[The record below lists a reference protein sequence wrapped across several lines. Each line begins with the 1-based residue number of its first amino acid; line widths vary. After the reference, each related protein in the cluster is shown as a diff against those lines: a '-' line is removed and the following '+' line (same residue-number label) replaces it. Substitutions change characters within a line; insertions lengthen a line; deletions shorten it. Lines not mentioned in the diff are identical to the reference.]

1 MQQWKI
7 RILSGVHSGVEV
19 TLPEGAL
26 VLGSDDFIADL
37 VLSDAGVEANH
48 FTLVCDSESVMLR
61 GCQDVTING
70 ENRAVGESGI
80 KLERHAVVS
89 VGVVKFALGYVEDEL
104 IVTNVTDAQ
113 TKQDAPVVTAQSTS
127 WKRTALIAVL
137 CSAIPSAIFAGM
149 WYSQAN
155 GNDSEVVAEAEPIV
169 LVRNILNE
177 LGLNDVRVE
186 WNATAHQAVL
196 EGYVEDRTQKLQL
209 LGRIDVLGINYKSD
223 LRTMEEIRRGV
234 RFILRNLGYHQ
245 VKVENG
251 DETGTLLLTGYI
263 DDASKWNQVEQI
275 LERDV
280 PGLVAWKVELQR
292 AGAYMDTL
300 KELLTNAELLKKV
313 QLVTSGDRIEVR
325 GELDD
330 IETTRFYGV
339 TRDFREQYGEKPY
352 LVLKSIP
359 KVSKGTD
366 IDFPFRSVN
375 FGQVPYVILTDN
387 VRYMVGARTPQ
398 GYRISSVTPAGIEL
412 VKGGRVITIELGYE
426 DEKNHDK
433 S

>member
-1 MQQWKI
+1 MLQWKI

-48 FTLVCDSESVMLR
+48 FTLVCQQDSVILR
-61 GCQDVTING
+61 GCKEANING
-70 ENRAVGESGI
+70 ENISVEDDGI
-80 KLERHAVVS
+80 ELSRHAVVS
-89 VGVVKFALGYVEDEL
+89 VGVVKFALGYAED
-104 IVTNVTDAQ
+104 
-113 TKQDAPVVTAQSTS
+113 
-127 WKRTALIAVL
+127 ALIASNVSDESSEQDTPVVAVQRSSWKKTTLIALL
-137 CSAIPSAIFAGM
+137 CSFVPSVIFAGM

-155 GNDSEVVAEAEPIV
+155 GNNNEAVTEAEPIV
-169 LVRNILNE
+169 LVRNILGE
-177 LGLNDVRVE
+177 LKLSDVRVE
-186 WNATAHQAVL
+186 WNAAARQAVL
-196 EGYVEDRTQKLQL
+196 EGYVEDRTQKLDL

-263 DDASKWNQVEQI
+263 DDASRWNQVEQI

-300 KELLTNAELLKKV
+300 KALLTDAELLKKV

-359 KVSKGTD
+359 KVSKGTN

-426 DEKNHDK
+426 GETNNDK